1 MTPITHDQLF
11 ALKLSNASAQH
22 LLRMLRIH
30 GWPTVLTIDGKHFLK
45 HS

>member
-1 MTPITHDQLF
+1 MTPITNAQLF
-11 ALKLSNASAQH
+11 ALKLSSTSAQQ
-22 LLRMLRIH
+22 LLRMYNIR